1 MSSPWSTAS
10 AQQWSEAGRLARLA
24 DLRRASGLGLDALAE
39 PLLPI
44 AELRGRIEN
53 VVGAVR
59 VPIGVTTPLRLL
71 GESADGLFQVPL
83 ATTEGTLV
91 LAVSRGAQAIT
102 AAGGA
107 AVHAEAP
114 RLTRAPAFVFPSH
127 RAARSAAEW
136 VAAHLKELRH
146 VAERTTNHGRLLA
159 LEPWF
164 LGRRLILEFVYHT
177 GDAAGQNMVTFA
189 TDAACRWLREQASFA
204 SVEHYTLESN
214 ASHDK
219 KITTLGNAVRR
230 GRQVDA
236 EVTLPATVV
245 RDVLHAEPDAMARV
259 ARDGV
264 YASVMTGAVG
274 AQAQVANV
282 LMAIFLATGQDPA
295 TVTECGTGLTMM
307 EVTVTGD
314 LYVSVTLP
322 RVIVGTVGGGT
333 TLPAE
338 RECLEILGCVGPDR
352 ATKLAEIVG
361 GAALAGEISLVAA
374 LASDT
379 FAGAHAAYGRPPQNG
394 GSGGAP

>member
-1 MSSPWSTAS
+1 MSSPWSTTG

-24 DLRRASGLGLDALAE
+24 DLRRATGLGLDALTE
-39 PLLPI
+39 PLLPTP
-44 AELRGRIEN
+44 ELRGRIEN

-59 VPIGVTTPLRLL
+59 IPIGVTTPLRLI
-71 GESADGLFQVPL
+71 GDAADGLFQVPL

-107 AVHAEAP
+107 AVHAEHP

-127 RAARSAAEW
+127 RDARAAAGWASEHLAEIRS
-136 VAAHLKELRH
+136 
-146 VAERTTNHGRLLA
+146 VAESTTNHGRLIALA
-159 LEPWF
+159 PWF

-189 TDAACRWLREQASFA
+189 TDAACRWLRERAPFA

-219 KITTLGNAVRR
+219 KIAAMGNAVRR

-236 EVTLPATVV
+236 EVTLPASIV
-245 RDVLHAEPDAMARV
+245 RDVLHAEPEAMARV
-259 ARDGV
+259 TRDGV
-264 YASVMTGAVG
+264 YASVMSGAVG

-282 LMAIFLATGQDPA
+282 LMAVFLATGQDPA
-295 TVTECGTGLTMM
+295 TVTECGNGLTIMDM
-307 EVTVTGD
+307 TATGD

-338 RECLEILGCVGPDR
+338 RECLEILGCVGPGR

-361 GAALAGEISLVAA
+361 GAALAGEVSLVAA

-394 GSGGAP
+394 GSGGAR